1 MVGKNLTLVFVLLFI
16 GCTVV
21 GVALWQGLTSFV
33 FAWVLNFM
41 LMVGVLYLTQTFKP
55 RLASTYYHSKKWEAE
70 GKIYKWLGVHG
81 FRKVL
86 LWVGWEKLHKAS
98 NPVKKSLAALK
109 HLEYGTR
116 QSEFGHLIIFF
127 IVLTVTL
134 FVGFYYGFKQSL
146 WLLILNIVLN
156 AYPIGVQ
163 RYNRPRIQKT
173 IGKLQ
178 ERNTIF

>member
-1 MVGKNLTLVFVLLFI
+1 MAKNLLLGFNLLFA

-21 GVALWQGLTSFV
+21 GVAFWQGLPSFI

-41 LMVGVLYLTQTFKP
+41 LMVGVLYITQTFKP

-70 GKIYKWLGVHG
+70 GKIYKWLGVDI
-81 FRKVL
+81 FMKVL
-86 LWVGWEKLHKAS
+86 VWIGWEKVHKAS
-98 NPVKKSLAALK
+98 NPVKKNLESLR

-127 IVLTVTL
+127 IVLAVTL
-134 FVGFYYGFKQSL
+134 FVGFYYGLKQSL
-146 WLLILNIVLN
+146 WLLILNILLN

-163 RYNRPRIQKT
+163 RYNRPRLRKAIANY
-173 IGKLQ
+173 
-178 ERNTIF
+178 R